1 MTLIQTIRLITKKLT
16 IMKKRYYMMTLCV
29 AVVMAACMLTS
40 CTKEDTAM
48 EPNIPTTPSTAYHMT
63 MTLAAKGNAGT
74 RSVDVDGHTAWQ
86 VGEQI
91 NMNYHIMKSNG
102 EVYYDIPITITQVN
116 SDGSA
121 VAEGDVAVMENG
133 TEIFFTYPYGNN
145 RIYCD
150 QKGTIED
157 VSAHYDIADGVGT
170 AQVNGTKI
178 TFANPVSLK
187 HKVSICRFV
196 LSIGSMGGS
205 GFEPSDEEFATL
217 TIKTSNDY
225 TYTITSDRVKAGGGT
240 RGFMHGDEIY
250 VAMEPI
256 TNQNLTFSVN
266 GASATYKA
274 ATANGTLVA
283 GKMYTNIPITL
294 KRVATQTVVIPAGGS
309 LTLNGDHINVSS
321 GPAILCEGDATITL
335 TGVSTAVTTAYGKAG
350 IQAGPAGSTLTI
362 QGSGSL
368 TATGASDGAGI
379 GSGES
384 TTCGNIVIAGGTV
397 TALGGNRSAGIG
409 TGGNGSYCGDIT
421 ISGGTVV
428 AKGDPAS
435 TAARDSGGAGIGSGG
450 GYRSSSDGTV
460 CGKITITGGD
470 VTATGGSGCAG
481 IGSGTSYGCTSSH
494 YFSSCG
500 DIEISGGTVIAN
512 GGYQAAGIGSGVM
525 DDVNNYKSTKC
536 GNILIS
542 GGTVTATGGNHAIA
556 IGSGKRVS
564 GSVQFFCGTITIT
577 EGITKIV
584 ANNEY
589 GPARPV
595 GATNFGSACR
605 SVTIDGVTYDNP
617 YDVPEAETEKYP
629 HLKLTND
636 GDQIY
641 TIQPR

>member
-1 MTLIQTIRLITKKLT
+1 
-16 IMKKRYYMMTLCV
+16 MTLCV

-74 RSVDVDGHTAWQ
+74 RSVDANGHTAWQ

-102 EVYYDIPITITQVN
+102 KVYYDIPITITQVN

-133 TEIFFTYPYGNN
+133 TEILFTYPYGNN
-145 RIYCD
+145 RIDSD

-178 TFANPVSLK
+178 TFANPVSLM

-335 TGVSTAVTTAYGKAG
+335 TGASTAVTTAYGKAG
-350 IQAGPAGSTLTI
+350 IQAGPAGTTLTI
-362 QGSGSL
+362 LGSGSL
-368 TATGASDGAGI
+368 TTTANSGGAGI
-379 GSGES
+379 GSSKEGS
-384 TTCGNIVIAGGTV
+384 CGNIVIAGGTV
-397 TALGGNRSAGIG
+397 TALGNAGGGAGIG
-409 TGGNGSYCGDIT
+409 CGGGQGATCGDITISSGTVVARGNISNPSETGGAGIGSGYGINSTCGNIT
-421 ISGGTVV
+421 ISGGTV
-428 AKGDPAS
+428 
-435 TAARDSGGAGIGSGG
+435 TAFGAE
-450 GYRSSSDGTV
+450 Y
-460 CGKITITGGD
+460 
-470 VTATGGSGCAG
+470 CAG
-481 IGSGTSYGCTSSH
+481 IGSGCCRESNVNNLAK
-494 YFSSCG
+494 CG
-500 DIEISGGTVIAN
+500 NITISGGTVTAT
-512 GGYQAAGIGSGVM
+512 GGYYAAGIGSGY
-525 DDVNNYKSTKC
+525 VNNDGGDFSKC

-542 GGTVTATGGNHAIA
+542 GGTVMPYGGNTGAA
-556 IGSGKRVS
+556 IGTGYLKGVPN
-564 GSVQFFCGTITIT
+564 GYYTYLFCGTITIT
-577 EGITKIV
+577 ENITKIQ
-584 ANNEY
+584 
-589 GPARPV
+589 
-595 GATNFGSACR
+595 GATGIGAQIYIGIPRGGQSSNCGK
-605 SVTIDGVTYDNP
+605 VTIDGKEFDSTR
-617 YDVPEAETEKYP
+617 VPTSYTFT
-629 HLKLTND
+629 HLKLYSTD
-636 GDQIY
+636 GGIGFAI
-641 TIQPR
+641 THR

>member
-1 MTLIQTIRLITKKLT
+1 
-16 IMKKRYYMMTLCV
+16 MKKRYYMMTLCV
-29 AVVMAACMLTS
+29 AVMMAACMLTS

-48 EPNIPTTPSTAYHMT
+48 EPNIPTTPSTAYHMM

-74 RSVDVDGHTAWQ
+74 RSVDANGHTAWQ

-91 NMNYHIMKSNG
+91 NMNYHIMKSNAK
-102 EVYYDIPITITQVN
+102 VYYDIPITITQVN

-145 RIYCD
+145 SIYSE

-178 TFANPVSLK
+178 TFANPVSLM

-335 TGVSTAVTTAYGKAG
+335 TGASTAVTTAYGKAG
-350 IQAGPAGSTLTI
+350 IQAGPAGTTLTI
-362 QGSGSL
+362 LGSGSL
-368 TATGASDGAGI
+368 TTTANSGGAGI
-379 GSGES
+379 GSSKEGS
-384 TTCGNIVIAGGTV
+384 CGNIVIAGGTV
-397 TALGGNRSAGIG
+397 TALGNAGGGAGIG
-409 TGGNGSYCGDIT
+409 CGGGQGATCGDITISSGTVVARGNISYPEETGGAGIGSGNGTNSTCGNIT
-421 ISGGTVV
+421 ISGGTV
-428 AKGDPAS
+428 
-435 TAARDSGGAGIGSGG
+435 TAFGAE
-450 GYRSSSDGTV
+450 Y
-460 CGKITITGGD
+460 
-470 VTATGGSGCAG
+470 CAG
-481 IGSGTSYGCTSSH
+481 IGSGCCRDSNVDNLAK
-494 YFSSCG
+494 CG
-500 DIEISGGTVIAN
+500 NITISGGTVTAT
-512 GGYQAAGIGSGVM
+512 GGYYAAGIGSGY
-525 DDVNNYKSTKC
+525 VNNNGGYFSKC

-542 GGTVTATGGNHAIA
+542 GGTVMPYGGNTGAA
-556 IGSGKRVS
+556 IGTGYLKSIDGYYTYP
-564 GSVQFFCGTITIT
+564 FCGTITIT
-577 EGITKIV
+577 ENITKIQ
-584 ANNEY
+584 
-589 GPARPV
+589 
-595 GATNFGSACR
+595 GATTAPRYIGLNGRGGGPNCGK
-605 SVTIDGVTYDNP
+605 VTIDGEEFPSTSVP
-617 YDVPEAETEKYP
+617 YPYTFT
-629 HLKLTND
+629 HLKLYSTD
-636 GDQIY
+636 GGNGFAI
-641 TIQPR
+641 THR

>member
-1 MTLIQTIRLITKKLT
+1 MTMTLIQTIRLITKKLT

-29 AVVMAACMLTS
+29 AVVMAACMLSS

-74 RSVDVDGHTAWQ
+74 RSVDANGHTAWQ

-91 NMNYHIMKSNG
+91 NMNYQISN
-102 EVYYDIPITITQVN
+102 VYYDIPITITQVN

-121 VAEGDVAVMENG
+121 VAEGDVAVMEDG
-133 TEIFFTYPYGNN
+133 THITFTYPYGDN
-145 RIYCD
+145 RIYSE

-157 VSAHYDIADGVGT
+157 VSAHYDMAQGGGT

-178 TFANPVSLK
+178 TFANPVSLE
-187 HKVSICRFV
+187 HRVSICRFV

-240 RGFMHGDEIY
+240 RGFMHGDDIY
-250 VAMEPI
+250 VAMKPI

-335 TGVSTAVTTAYGKAG
+335 TGVSTAVTTANGKAG

-368 TATGASDGAGI
+368 TTTANSGGAGI
-379 GSGES
+379 GSSKEGS
-384 TTCGNIVIAGGTV
+384 CGNIVIAGGTV
-397 TALGGNRSAGIG
+397 TALGNAGGGAGIG
-409 TGGNGSYCGDIT
+409 CGGGQGATCGDITISSGTVVARGNDHNPNDTGGAGIGSGNGTNSTCGNIT
-421 ISGGTVV
+421 ISGGTV
-428 AKGDPAS
+428 
-435 TAARDSGGAGIGSGG
+435 TAFGAEN
-450 GYRSSSDGTV
+450 
-460 CGKITITGGD
+460 
-470 VTATGGSGCAG
+470 CAG
-481 IGSGTSYGCTSSH
+481 IGSGCCRSY
-494 YFSSCG
+494 
-500 DIEISGGTVIAN
+500 N
-512 GGYQAAGIGSGVM
+512 
-525 DDVNNYKSTKC
+525 VNNPAKC
-536 GNILIS
+536 GNITIS
-542 GGTVTATGGNHAIA
+542 GGTVTATGGYYGAG
-556 IGSGKRVS
+556 IGSGYVDKDDGYFSQCGKILINGGTVMPYGGNNGTAIGTGYLKSIRDIYNYL
-564 GSVQFFCGTITIT
+564 FCGTITIT
-577 EGITKIV
+577 ENITKIQG
-584 ANNEY
+584 AAGY
-589 GPARPV
+589 GARYI
-595 GATNFGSACR
+595 GLNGNGGSSNCGK
-605 SVTIDGVTYDNP
+605 VTIDGVEFYSTNVSIPGTYN
-617 YDVPEAETEKYP
+617 
-629 HLKLTND
+629 HLKSYTTGGD
-636 GDQIY
+636 GFVI
-641 TIQPR
+641 THKE